1 MYVKADI
8 IHLGIVPRKQR
19 HVVKAESSE
28 GQYGKRPAAWFS
40 ILRPKH
46 TRRQIAATRRSN
58 KFCRVNKRIL
68 LKILSPRQ
76 NFVAATC
83 RTKSNWY
90 LCATCCSDKI
100 LINQASN
107 VEAFTPGDLSLQP
120 IAAMS
125 ACDLLLDCTHKA
137 ICCSNV
143 LPRFVASCVPTFMH

>member
-76 NFVAATC
+76 NFVAATEFC
-83 RTKSNWY
+83 RCNMSH
-90 LCATCCSDKI
+90 KI
-100 LINQASN
+100 KL
-107 VEAFTPGDLSLQP
+107 VFVCDMLQRQ
-120 IAAMS
+120 
-125 ACDLLLDCTHKA
+125 
-137 ICCSNV
+137 N
-143 LPRFVASCVPTFMH
+143 FN